1 MAAPGSRTEQGNPLS
16 PLTPLQLE
24 LLKLYSTELTTDE
37 LHELKRELGR
47 YFAGKAIAAAD
58 RSWDQQG
65 LADED
70 MDAWLNG

>member
-1 MAAPGSRTEQGNPLS
+1 MPTPRPEKADLLS

-24 LLKLYSTELTTDE
+24 LLKLYSTELTAEE

-47 YFAGKAIAAAD
+47 YFAAKAVAAAD
-58 RSWDQQG
+58 RSWDEQG
-65 LADED
+65 LTDKD